1 MVVIGGDQ
9 DPRPPRQRLQLQ
21 RQMPSLT
28 VSASEEE
35 DQEKEVTV
43 CGEVVRET
51 DANGKQ
57 TVTRREVSV
66 ERRLKV
72 DIPTTLSVE
81 EPPTKE
87 SLDSPSGSTS
97 RAGSSVSATAS
108 PMHRNTTSQ
117 HGGLFV
123 SAPGKIILFGEH
135 AVVYGRTAIAG
146 SIDLRT
152 YVSLYTSADGRIYLS
167 LPDLG
172 VEKTWMLKDLM
183 KAAER
188 LANEYPIEEDQPP
201 SLEVLVPI
209 ARKLSGSC
217 EDQCGVQ
224 HLAILAFWYLLLG
237 VAHRKSG
244 LRRLVRGLPA
254 PPLPE
259 GLHRTNLSVIGGGT
273 GANYGQL
280 QERSEAEIALSLPV
294 PPLSPLPSP
303 GAQPMAP
310 PAFPSMSPTPTPIP
324 IPTSPFVLPGNV
336 RADSPA
342 VQQDLL
348 AVKATVRFKLPSCVG
363 LGSSGAYCVCI
374 ATSLLQTAGL
384 IPPPSI
390 VADEQ
395 GNLTW
400 EEEHLDMI
408 RKWATAAESLIH
420 GRASGLD
427 AAVCTYGNHT
437 YRDYGYQS
445 FTHLGHVGCFGG
457 VASFKPGHRIE
468 HLKNLPDLRVILVNS
483 KVERNTARMVQT
495 VKERLKKFPEVVE
508 AMFGTIDAISLEAAK
523 VLHRP
528 LLEENGG
535 GDQGSTLQEN
545 GLGPFGGSM
554 QEQDHHSLQPTRTA
568 SVRSSSLSSYVGG
581 GKRHSS
587 ASVIS
592 ATSEKGENVDTFSRL
607 NELCRINNQQLIAL
621 GVGHPKVD
629 LICTTLARY
638 GIHPK
643 MTGAG
648 GGGSVFAFLKPNTPQ
663 TLLDMIDGELR
674 SQGFEVWQPPL
685 GGPGVV
691 EHQRRPELFATP
703 VSPPSH

>member
-9 DPRPPRQRLQLQ
+9 
-21 RQMPSLT
+21 
-28 VSASEEE
+28 A
-35 DQEKEVTV
+35 
-43 CGEVVRET
+43 
-51 DANGKQ
+51 
-57 TVTRREVSV
+57 
-66 ERRLKV
+66 
-72 DIPTTLSVE
+72 
-81 EPPTKE
+81 
-87 SLDSPSGSTS
+87 LDSPSGSTS

-172 VEKTWMLKDLM
+172 VEKTWMLKDLL
-183 KAAER
+183 KAADR
-188 LANEYPIEEDQPP
+188 LAAEYPIEEDQPP
-201 SLEVLVPI
+201 SLEILVPV

-244 LRRLVRGLPA
+244 LCRLARGLPP

-259 GLHRTNLSVIGGGT
+259 GLHRTNLSVMT
-273 GANYGQL
+273 STSQPD
-280 QERSEAEIALSLPV
+280 RSEAEIALSLPV
-294 PPLSPLPSP
+294 PPLTPLPSP
-303 GAQPMAP
+303 GAQSSAP
-310 PAFPSMSPTPTPIP
+310 PSFPATTTPTPTST
-324 IPTSPFVLPGNV
+324 PTPLLPGNLTV
-336 RADSPA
+336 DSPA

-427 AAVCTYGNHT
+427 AAVCT
-437 YRDYGYQS
+437 
-445 FTHLGHVGCFGG
+445 FGG

-483 KVERNTARMVQT
+483 KVERNTARMVQA
-495 VKERLKKFPEVVE
+495 VKERLKKLPDVVDG
-508 AMFGTIDAISLEAAK
+508 MFGSIDAISLEAAK
-523 VLHRP
+523 ILHRP

-535 GDQGSTLQEN
+535 GDSASGVQEN
-545 GLGPFGGSM
+545 GLGPFGGSSM
-554 QEQDHHSLQPTRTA
+554 VEQDHHSLQPTRTG

-581 GKRHSS
+581 GKRNSS

-592 ATSEKGENVDTFSRL
+592 ATSEKGENVDTFSKL
-607 NELCRINNQQLIAL
+607 NDLCRINNQLLIAL

-674 SQGFEVWQPPL
+674 SHGFEVWQPPL

-691 EHQRRPELFATP
+691 EHQTRPELFQTP
-703 VSPPSH
+703 VTSTQCSTPASKHK